1 MSTRTK
7 IPMEF
12 IRPKVKV
19 SKKQQA
25 YLEEQARRGM
35 IDVDT
40 PEFRRSEKL
49 ICQILEA
56 EGDNYP
62 ELIAQAGR
70 ISQCSCEATRTVMS
84 NLGWGCDERTE
95 KALKAQFSSTYK
107 RPEKL

>member
-25 YLEEQARRGM
+25 YLAEQARRGM

-40 PEFRRSEKL
+40 PEFRRAETG
-49 ICQILEA
+49 ICRILEA
-56 EGDNYP
+56 EGDQYP
-62 ELIAQAGR
+62 ELIAQAGK
-70 ISQCSCEATRTVMS
+70 IDGHSCEATRTVMS
-84 NLGWGCDERTE
+84 NLGWGCDEKTE
-95 KALKAQFSSTYK
+95 KALKAQFGSSYT